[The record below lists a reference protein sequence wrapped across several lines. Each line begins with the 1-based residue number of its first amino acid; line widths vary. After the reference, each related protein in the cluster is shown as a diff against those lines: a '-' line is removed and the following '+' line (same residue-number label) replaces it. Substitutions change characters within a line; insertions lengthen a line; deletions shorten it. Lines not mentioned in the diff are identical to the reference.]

1 MKLFIEIGNFRL
13 PTYGL
18 MIIIGVAIANLIA
31 IKLIK
36 KYKLDHLDF
45 IILESYTFLG
55 AILGAKL
62 LYFIVSFDEI
72 DFSRIFEWS
81 YLKLLL
87 QGGFVFYGGLI
98 GGIFTAFLAGKI
110 HKINTITYMKTVI
123 CLIPIIHAFGR
134 IGCFLAGCCYGKPYD
149 GVFAVVFPEKSLAPP
164 GIPLF
169 PVQLFEAICLL
180 LIGFTILILQ
190 LKFNFS
196 KTVELYLILYGILR
210 FILEYLRYDEARG
223 HLLFF
228 STSQWIS
235 IILILFIVLKEII
248 LNVKKHKKI
257 STDA

>member
-1 MKLFIEIGNFRL
+1 MKIFIEIGNFKL

-18 MIIIGVAIANLIA
+18 MIVIGVALANLIA

-36 KYKLDHLDF
+36 KYKLDQYDF
-45 IILESYTFLG
+45 IILEAYTFLG

-62 LYFIVSFDEI
+62 LFLIVSFNEI

-81 YLKLLL
+81 YLKALL

-98 GGIFTAFLAGKI
+98 GGIFTVLLAGKL
-110 HKINTITYMKTVI
+110 HKINTLTYMKTVI

-149 GVFAVVFPEKSLAPP
+149 GIFSVVFPEKSMAPS

-180 LIGFTILILQ
+180 IIGLGILFLQ
-190 LKFNFS
+190 LKFDFT

-210 FILEYLRYDEARG
+210 FVLEYLRYDEARG
-223 HLLFF
+223 HLLIF

-235 IILILFIVLKEII
+235 ILLISFIIVKEII
-248 LNVKKHKKI
+248 LKLNKHKKI

>member
-1 MKLFIEIGNFRL
+1 MKLFIEIGNFKL

-18 MIIIGVAIANLIA
+18 MIIIGVALANLIA
-31 IKLIK
+31 IKLLK
-36 KYKLDHLDF
+36 KYKLEHLDF

-62 LYFIVSFDEI
+62 LYFIVSFKEI
-72 DFSRIFEWS
+72 DFNHIFEWS
-81 YLKLLL
+81 YLKTLL

-98 GGIFTAFLAGKI
+98 GGIFTALLAGKI
-110 HKINTITYMKTVI
+110 HKISTLTYMKAVI

-134 IGCFLAGCCYGKPYD
+134 VGCFLAGCCYGKPYD
-149 GVFAVVFPEKSLAPP
+149 GIFSVVFPEKSFAPP

-180 LIGFTILILQ
+180 LIGLTIMFLQ
-190 LKFNFS
+190 IKFNLS

-210 FILEYLRYDEARG
+210 FILEYLRYDEERG
-223 HLLFF
+223 HLLIF

-235 IILILFIVLKEII
+235 IALISFILLKE
-248 LNVKKHKKI
+248 LFVKFKNNKKI
-257 STDA
+257 STSA

>member
-1 MKLFIEIGNFRL
+1 MKIFIEIGNYKL

-18 MIIIGVAIANLIA
+18 MIIIGVAIANLVALKI
-31 IKLIK
+31 LK

-45 IILESYTFLG
+45 TILEGYTFLG
-55 AILGAKL
+55 AIIGAKL
-62 LYFIVSFDEI
+62 LYLIVSFDEI
-72 DFSRIFEWS
+72 DFGRIFEWP
-81 YLKLLL
+81 YLKALL

-98 GGIFTAFLAGKI
+98 GGILTALLAGKI
-110 HKINTITYMKTVI
+110 HKIKTLTYMKTVI

-149 GVFAVVFPEKSLAPP
+149 GIFSVVFPEKSMAPS

-180 LIGFTILILQ
+180 LIGFTILFLQ
-190 LKFNFS
+190 MKFDFS

-210 FILEYLRYDEARG
+210 FILEYLRYDAARG
-223 HLLFF
+223 HLLMF

-235 IILILFIVLKEII
+235 IFLILFIILKEII
-248 LNVKKHKKI
+248 MKLNKRKKI
-257 STDA
+257 STSV